1 MGQFIGLIGI
11 LTIFILC
18 LVMSNNRKSINWH
31 LINCGISIQIILAIF
46 ILRTPW
52 GQNLFELLGHSVET
66 LISFVEYGTS
76 FVLGPLNDSEK
87 MASLFGPPGNF
98 IFIFKLIP
106 TLIFI
111 SSLSAI
117 AYHVG
122 IMQLVVQLIARTV
135 YGVMRA
141 SGIEATSNTASVFV
155 GMLEAQLLIKP
166 FLLRATQSE
175 LLAIMAGSMACISGG
190 IMAVY
195 IQMGVAAEFMMAAS
209 VMAIPGALVI
219 AKIVYPEVEE
229 SHTKGGIELDLEK
242 KTVNILDAISTGA
255 VEGLKVGAAASAV
268 LIAMLATIA
277 GLDYCVGKIGL
288 LVTDVFISE
297 NDPAI
302 IFNADLRNLHLS
314 DLLGAIFFIPA
325 ILIGVP
331 VQDAVTVG
339 GLMGTK
345 LVLNE
350 FVAYS
355 QLAPLLASDALHEKS
370 EIIATFA
377 LCGFANFG
385 SVAILIGGIG
395 GMVPSRK
402 SDLAKVGIRA
412 MLCGTLAS
420 YLAAAIAGLM
430 HETGRA
436 SSILVDF
443 IVILAALS
451 VIIFYNGKF
460 RHRDLD

>member
-1 MGQFIGLIGI
+1 MEQFIGLIGI
-11 LTIFILC
+11 LTIFVLC
-18 LVMSNNRKSINWH
+18 LVMSNNRKAIDWH
-31 LINCGISIQIILAIF
+31 LVNCGISAQIIVAVF

-52 GQNLFELLGHSVET
+52 GQGIFELLGHCVET
-66 LISFVEYGTS
+66 LIGFVDYGTS
-76 FVLGPLNDSEK
+76 FVLGPLNNTEK
-87 MASLFGPPGNF
+87 MVDLFGPSGGF
-98 IFIFKLIP
+98 IFVFKLIP
-106 TLIFI
+106 TLIFV

-117 AYHVG
+117 AYHLG
-122 IMQLVVQLIARTV
+122 IMQAVVKSIARIV
-135 YGVMRA
+135 YRLMRA
-141 SGIEATSNTASVFV
+141 SGIEATSNAASVFV

-166 FLLRATQSE
+166 FLLKATQSE
-175 LLAIMAGSMACISGG
+175 LLAIMAGSMACISGA

-219 AKIVYPEVEE
+219 AKIVYPEVEQ
-229 SHTKGGIELDLEK
+229 SSTKAGIHLEMEK
-242 KTVNILDAISTGA
+242 KAANLLDAISTGA

-268 LIAMLATIA
+268 LIAMLALIA
-277 GLDYCVGKIGL
+277 GIDYCVGKLGL
-288 LVTDVFISE
+288 LIAEVFLGEDSTFV
-297 NDPAI
+297 
-302 IFNADLRNLHLS
+302 FNADLKNLRLS
-314 DLLGAIFFIPA
+314 DLLGAIFFVPA
-325 ILIGVP
+325 ILMGVP
-331 VQDAVTVG
+331 IENAAAVG

-355 QLAPLLASDALHEKS
+355 QLVPLIEAGTLLKKS

-412 MLCGTLAS
+412 MICGTFAS
-420 YLAAAIAGLM
+420 YVSASIVGIMYKSGSTNMAGDI
-430 HETGRA
+430 
-436 SSILVDF
+436 SIILVA
-443 IVILAALS
+443 LAI
-451 VIIFYNGKF
+451 IIFYNRRQKQ
-460 RHRDLD
+460 